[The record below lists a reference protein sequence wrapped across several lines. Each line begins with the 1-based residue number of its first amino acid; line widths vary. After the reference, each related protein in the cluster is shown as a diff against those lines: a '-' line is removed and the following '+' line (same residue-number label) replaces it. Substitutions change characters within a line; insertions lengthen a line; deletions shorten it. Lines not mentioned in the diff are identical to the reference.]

1 MGKKIIAGLITLLG
15 LSILGIVAVQVVWM
29 KNAVRVR
36 NELFDRSVTEALH
49 QSVARLSTIHDV
61 MIIRE
66 LAAPD
71 SISRI
76 TGHFSPPPVPPRF
89 AIKRKKNTPDIREG
103 IAVEIQADSI
113 GTKISHSIE
122 VQHKGLPEWNDTILR
137 GNNKIVILHNDSLRK
152 LTRVIT
158 DGKVILDS
166 FKLAFE
172 SEDAVRKGLD
182 QRIHVRATHLR
193 NLAERARSEI
203 IMLDD
208 PKIDRQKMEQIL
220 TEELEE
226 RKIPIGFQYG
236 VFKDSTLLLSTEK
249 PDTLALLSAP
259 FKTDLYP
266 DNIFRRNL
274 RLSLIFPSRDRFIFK
289 SIGWLLGASFL
300 FSLVILVTFA
310 ASVFLLMR
318 QKKISEMKADF
329 INNMTHE
336 FKTPI
341 ATISVASD
349 SILNE
354 KVIGDR
360 EKVQYFTGMIK
371 KENQRMNRQV
381 EDILT
386 IARLE
391 KKEFGFRWEEVDIHE
406 VITEVTDVIRLQIE
420 QREGKILSVFEA
432 TKSIL
437 NADRQHLSNVV
448 FNLIDNANKYSPES
462 PDIMIRTTN
471 RNHSLI
477 LTVSD
482 KGSGMT
488 KQVQKRI
495 FERFYRQPSGNIHN
509 VKGFGLGLNYV
520 RAVVEAQQGTISVYS
535 EPGRGSSF
543 EISFPCKNG
552 NGS

>member
-1 MGKKIIAGLITLLG
+1 MAKKIIAGLITLLG

-29 KNAVRVR
+29 KNAVMVR

-61 MIIRE
+61 MIISE

-76 TGHFSPPPVPPRF
+76 TGHFTTLPPPPRV
-89 AIKRKKNTPDIREG
+89 AMKRKKNNPGIQEE

-113 GTKISHSIE
+113 GYKIRRSGDFRE
-122 VQHKGLPEWNDTILR
+122 TGLPEWNDTLLR
-137 GNNKIVILHNDSLRK
+137 GNKKIVILRNDSLRK

-158 DGKVILDS
+158 EGKVILDS

-172 SEDAVRKGLD
+172 SEEAIRKGLD
-182 QRIHVRATHLR
+182 QRIHVRANHLR

-203 IMLDD
+203 IMLDN
-208 PKIDRQKMEQIL
+208 PKIDREKLEQIL
-220 TEELEE
+220 TEELEA
-226 RKIPIGFQYG
+226 RKIPIAFQYG
-236 VFKDSTLLLSTEK
+236 VFKDSTLLVSTEK
-249 PDTLALLSAP
+249 PDTLALLSAT
-259 FKTDLYP
+259 FTTNLYP

-274 RLSLIFPSRDRFIFK
+274 RLSLIFPSRDRFIFQ

-300 FSLVILVTFA
+300 FSLFILVAFA
-310 ASVFLLMR
+310 ASVFLLLR

-406 VITEVTDVIRLQIE
+406 VITDVTDVIRIQIE
-420 QREGKILSVFEA
+420 QREGKMLSVFEA

-437 NADRQHLSNVV
+437 KADRQHLSNVV

-471 RNHSLI
+471 RNQSLV
-477 LTVSD
+477 LTVTD

-488 KQVQKRI
+488 RQVQKRI

-520 RAVVEAQQGTISVYS
+520 RAVVEAHQGTIAVHS